1 MKVHFRIYLIV
12 WIIGSSQIVWNCVWP
27 FKFHLL
33 WKVLASQMTEMWSMR
48 LFVTCDQNGFR
59 PWRGTREQILALRLV
74 IKEVVNFQLPC
85 AISFIDFS
93 KAFDCIFRS
102 HLPDILT
109 SYGFPKKIVK
119 AIMSL
124 YINTKAKIMTPWRYN
139 LRIPYQPW
147 NSPGQCSC
155 ASHFYHRPLPLL
167 RPGFHTKT
175 GNRATWWA

>member
-59 PWRGTREQILALRLV
+59 PWRGTREQILALRRV

-85 AISFIDFS
+85 AISFIDF
-93 KAFDCIFRS
+93 CIFRS

-109 SYGFPKKIVK
+109 SYGFPKKIIK

-124 YINTKAKIMTPWRYN
+124 YWPTLPTLEFSRAMF
-139 LRIPYQPW
+139 LRLSFLSSS
-147 NSPGQCSC
+147 SPSP
-155 ASHFYHRPLPLL
+155 SSWISY
-167 RPGFHTKT
+167 
-175 GNRATWWA
+175 